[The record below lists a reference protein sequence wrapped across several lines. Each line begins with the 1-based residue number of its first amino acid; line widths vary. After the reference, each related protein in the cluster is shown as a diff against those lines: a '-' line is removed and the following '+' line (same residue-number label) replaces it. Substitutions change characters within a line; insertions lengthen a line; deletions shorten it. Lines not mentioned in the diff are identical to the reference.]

1 MSVLSKHGI
10 LRREFF
16 RNSGMALLAGY
27 AFTNKTGL
35 TQTVASPNS
44 DKYQSV
50 VLNTHDYIGEQ
61 QERLDFPKDWQV
73 DVMRLAGEGRPTL
86 SPEQIIQKLRSPIGT
101 KQLRDI
107 AAGKKSAVVT
117 FDDLSR
123 PTPVHLIAE
132 HVANELN
139 AAGIDDDHILF
150 ICAIGSHQS
159 MTHMEAMWKLGPV
172 FTRCPWMSHNVHMNN
187 IEVGRTSWNNM
198 IQANGYLVKADVKVT
213 IGAIRDHIGFGYSGG
228 AKSIVPGTVSLK
240 TIFYNHAVIGGLPK
254 GNRIY
259 EGQFRPNSGYNHVI
273 DNPMREDALEAA
285 RLVGVDFSI
294 NVVQTGKRQVMDLYC
309 GDIFDA
315 HIEACRFAVKNIC
328 WDREVKDGDYDIVV
342 SNSYPASRYSP
353 IQFGRPRNGG
363 TSISVSQAPHGRHM
377 HYLHDSGTWN
387 MEPWWIG
394 NYNPRTAPY
403 DRIILSQYMSKALTI
418 NYKDVI
424 IHPTWDKILPI
435 LEKKYSS
442 GAKVLVYPYGSI
454 AHAPKKKTLYPED
467 VKKG

>member
-1 MSVLSKHGI
+1 
-10 LRREFF
+10 
-16 RNSGMALLAGY
+16 MALLAGY

-240 TIFYNHAVIGGLPK
+240 TIFYN
-254 GNRIY
+254 
-259 EGQFRPNSGYNHVI
+259 
-273 DNPMREDALEAA
+273 
-285 RLVGVDFSI
+285 FSI